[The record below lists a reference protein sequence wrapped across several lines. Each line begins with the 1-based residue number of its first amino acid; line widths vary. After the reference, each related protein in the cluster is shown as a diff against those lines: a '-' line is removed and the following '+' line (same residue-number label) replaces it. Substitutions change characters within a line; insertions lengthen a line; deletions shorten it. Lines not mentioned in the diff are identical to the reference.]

1 MTDGELKT
9 VRQWLV
15 GQVDWYESE
24 AQRIEKGNDFAELT
38 GELKIAR
45 DNVRM
50 ANCVRR
56 MIGVVND
63 QIGA

>member
-15 GQVDWYESE
+15 GQVDWYERE

-50 ANCVRR
+50 ANCMRR
-56 MIGVVND
+56 MIGIVND
-63 QIGA
+63 QMGA